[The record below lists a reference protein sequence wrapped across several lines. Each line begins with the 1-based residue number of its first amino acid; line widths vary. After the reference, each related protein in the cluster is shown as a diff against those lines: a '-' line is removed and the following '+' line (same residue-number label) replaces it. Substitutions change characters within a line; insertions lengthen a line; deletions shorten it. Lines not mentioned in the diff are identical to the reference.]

1 MPVRLKPFNTL
12 THCRQDEAGRQG
24 YALSSMRGEQ
34 AGAVSRGT
42 HAALLEIESI
52 LAALGEAR
60 GLALSSRLAVVNA
73 LTLGAGPQTAR
84 LHADYLAQ
92 RRGQAAEEAR
102 LWNALTIYWRSVEK
116 AHASLAEE
124 LLDQGQNAACA
135 QAVDRALGA
144 LSAQAKL
151 ARLRY
156 WAVEAHIWRETGRLL
171 ALADAAHAVAA
182 AMPSWARFFLREMAS
197 PQNLLPRE
205 IELVDL
211 LAQRYAARF
220 VVQPCAFP
228 GAACCFDLVAGSAP
242 SRRFDADRP
251 AGDRR
256 FFGAGE
262 SYRDAESDA
271 LAVEQAGNL
280 AAFPE
285 WSAFTPD
292 EVMRMLRHVAR
303 HWSPDPPARTQDRSE
318 ILSRVL
324 IVFDPDEIR
333 RNVANGGAS
342 VAPPKPAK
350 PAPATARLTE
360 SWVVCD
366 ESSGGFGAE
375 VPIRERDW
383 LCAGKLIG
391 FKREGGDDWGVGV
404 IRRIELD
411 QYCNGRVGIQI
422 LSEKPCAARVRPLS
436 ATQFAEWDALRSP
449 SGSEYGPGLLLSIPQ
464 GRDTGM
470 LLLPHGAAG
479 EAPFFEWARGAS
491 SALIAVTK
499 QAVRTHEYDLLM
511 IRLA

>member
-1 MPVRLKPFNTL
+1 MPVRSKPLNAL
-12 THCRQDEAGRQG
+12 THCRQDEAGWQG
-24 YALSSMRGEQ
+24 HAPSSMNGEQ
-34 AGAVSRGT
+34 AGAGSRDT

-52 LAALGEAR
+52 LVALGEAR
-60 GLALSSRLAVVNA
+60 GLALASRLAVVNA
-73 LTLGAGPQTAR
+73 ITLGAEPLTAR

-102 LWNALTIYWRSVEK
+102 LWNALTAYWRSVEK

-124 LLDQGQNAACA
+124 LFDKGQNAACA
-135 QAVDRALGA
+135 QAIDRALGA

-156 WAVEAHIWRETGRLL
+156 WAVEAHIWRESGRML
-171 ALADAAHAVAA
+171 ALADAVHAVAPV
-182 AMPSWARFFLREMAS
+182 MPTWARFFLREMAS

-220 VVQPCAFP
+220 VVQAHAFP
-228 GAACCFDLVAGSAP
+228 EAACCFDLTAGKAP
-242 SRRFDADRP
+242 SRRFDADHP

-256 FFGAGE
+256 FFSAGE

-271 LAVEQAGNL
+271 LAIEQAGNL
-280 AAFPE
+280 AAFPDLA
-285 WSAFTPD
+285 AFTPD
-292 EVMRMLRHVAR
+292 EVLRMLRHVTR
-303 HWSPDPPARTQDRSE
+303 HWSPDPPARAQDRSDV
-318 ILSRVL
+318 LSRVL
-324 IVFDPDEIR
+324 IAFDPDEIR
-333 RNVANGGAS
+333 RNVANGDTS
-342 VAPPKPAK
+342 VAPSKPPKPAT
-350 PAPATARLTE
+350 ATAWLTE

-375 VPIRERDW
+375 VPMQARDW

-411 QYCNGRVGIQI
+411 QHRNGRVGIQI
-422 LSEKPCAARVRPLS
+422 LSEKPRVASVRPLS
-436 ATQFAEWDALRSP
+436 ATQFAEWDALRST
-449 SGSEYGPGLLLSIPQ
+449 SGDEYGPGLLLSIPQ

-479 EAPFFEWARGAS
+479 EAPFFEWVRGTS
-491 SALIAVTK
+491 RELIAVTK
-499 QAVRTHEYDLLM
+499 QAMRTDEYDLLM